1 MTKNNN
7 LKILLGKRIKEL
19 RNKKG
24 LTQEKLAE
32 MVDIG
37 ERNLSKIE
45 CGANFVTAET
55 LSKILSALDVVAREL
70 FDYEHHKNKEA
81 LKKELIDGIN
91 NDTLDVELLY
101 KIYKSLN

>member
-1 MTKNNN
+1 MENK
-7 LKILLGKRIKEL
+7 KLLGKRIKEL

-24 LTQEKLAE
+24 LTQERLAE

-45 CGANFVTAET
+45 CGTYFIKAET
-55 LSKILSALDVVAREL
+55 LSKILSALDIEAREL
-70 FDYEHHKNKEA
+70 FDYEHHKTKEA
-81 LKKELIDGIN
+81 LKKELINGID

-101 KIYKSLN
+101 KIYKSLS

>member
-1 MTKNNN
+1 MAKDNNIK
-7 LKILLGKRIKEL
+7 LLLGKRIKEL

-45 CGANFVTAET
+45 CGTNFIKADT
-55 LSKILSALDVVAREL
+55 LSKLLTALDVEAREL
-70 FDYEHHKNKEA
+70 FNFEHHKNKEV
-81 LKKELIDGIN
+81 LKQELISSIN
-91 NDTLDVELLY
+91 NDTLDVQLLY
-101 KIYKSLN
+101 KVYKSIN